1 MPGLIYVHDPMCSW
15 CWAFRPALATLRE
28 RLPKALEFT
37 SLLGGLAPDSEAA
50 MPETLRTTLQA
61 TWRRIQQR
69 VPGTEFN
76 HAFWTNC
83 QPRRS
88 TWPACRAV
96 IAAARFDRADA
107 MTLGIQQ
114 AYYLQAR
121 NPSDEDTLIDIATS
135 LGIDRDA
142 FAERLRAAATASELQ
157 RQIERTHALGV
168 GSFPALVLDLD
179 GSRWPIPVDYTRPE
193 AMLDT
198 IAELRRFGEE

>member
-1 MPGLIYVHDPMCSW
+1 MPGLIYVYDPMCSW

-28 RLPKALEFT
+28 QLPKAFEFT
-37 SLLGGLAPDSEAA
+37 SLLGGLAPDSDEA

-69 VPGTEFN
+69 VPDTEFN
-76 HAFWTNC
+76 FAFWTDC

-96 IAAARFDRADA
+96 IAAARFDQADA

-121 NPSDEDTLIDIATS
+121 NPSDEDTLIDIADN

-142 FAERLRAAATASELQ
+142 FAEQLHAEATATELQ
-157 RQIERTHALGV
+157 RQIARTHALGV
-168 GSFPALVLDLD
+168 SSFPALVLDLD
-179 GSRWPIPVDYTRPE
+179 GSRWPIPIEYTRPE

-198 IAELRRFGEE
+198 IAELRSFSGE